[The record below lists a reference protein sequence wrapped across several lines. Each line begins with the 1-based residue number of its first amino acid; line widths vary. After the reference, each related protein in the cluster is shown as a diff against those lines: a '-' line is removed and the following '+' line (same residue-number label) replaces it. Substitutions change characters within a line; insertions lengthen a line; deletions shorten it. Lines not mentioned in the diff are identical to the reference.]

1 MWRMT
6 SELLVTVE
14 EAARRLNVGRSTVY
28 GLLQRGELASIRIGA
43 ARRVL
48 VTALD
53 EFVLTKREAQG
64 AS

>member
-1 MWRMT
+1 MT

-43 ARRVL
+43 ARRVP